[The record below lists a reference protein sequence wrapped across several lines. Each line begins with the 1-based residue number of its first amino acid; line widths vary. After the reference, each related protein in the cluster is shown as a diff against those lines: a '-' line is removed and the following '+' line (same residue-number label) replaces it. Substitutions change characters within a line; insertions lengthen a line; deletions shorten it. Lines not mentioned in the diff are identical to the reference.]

1 MQSNGSRALVA
12 LAAIAVVVVAFFVL
26 RGDEDA
32 GEGSGA
38 DPDPPTAT
46 TTTTTEEQPAEEE
59 PAEKREIPTV
69 VIKDGAP
76 EGGAT
81 ELEFDKGDEIRFA
94 VTSNTDQEIH
104 IHGYEIEEEIPAGQT
119 IDVEFPADL
128 DGIYEVESHT
138 TEQQIAEI
146 RVNP

>member
-1 MQSNGSRALVA
+1 MTPARRRTRPHS
-12 LAAIAVVVVAFFVL
+12 
-26 RGDEDA
+26 
-32 GEGSGA
+32 
-38 DPDPPTAT
+38 T
-46 TTTTTEEQPAEEE
+46 TTAADE
-59 PAEKREIPTV
+59 PAEKPAEDKPAKPEIPTI

-76 EGGAT
+76 EGGVT

-104 IHGYEIEEEIPAGQT
+104 VHGYEIEEEIPAGET
-119 IDVEFPADL
+119 VNVEFPADL

-138 TEQQIAEI
+138 SEQQVAEI